1 MKKYSR
7 LIAFILILNLFSSQ
21 LGASPCDDHV
31 SPILTQDT
39 ALTLLEDYS
48 KTLESIPKELN
59 LAVKEGLLQEG
70 QLKAYLDV
78 QQKWDKRGKI
88 LGKAFQK
95 SGVWRKFIENPK
107 FLGDYVSNI
116 ASGAGTTV
124 ICHVPVWKLNPA
136 LDTPLLTVDLLSGLI
151 TDSEL
156 SFTAARNPGYLKELK
171 RRGLI
176 EPGKIE
182 VATQKMNA
190 IVEKVKEISFK
201 RYLRKRK
208 NIDIQSEALT
218 ENFIKSSKIP
228 AKYIEET
235 RKHMKGMLSLS
246 YYFAIAGA
254 TNGLAY
260 KGLQSVME
268 HIGYNLA
275 DPYAGFSMMSEASF
289 FAQFSIH
296 AYTRIVLTDKIVGKT
311 RSMID
316 DYFEGLK
323 ISYMENPGGM
333 IDPARIEMYNQ
344 MKNFFLAAT
353 SIGIFF
359 ASNLW
364 ATDVYMR
371 WRESGFDNSILLFP
385 YQKEFKQYFEQSKAD
400 LDSTADDQKAIEQ
413 EIHEEIKVMPE
424 YDWLKNQEIIAE

>member
-1 MKKYSR
+1 VKKYCRIIS
-7 LIAFILILNLFSSQ
+7 LILILNIFSSS
-21 LGASPCDDHV
+21 LNANVCDDHV
-31 SPILTQDT
+31 SPILTKESAT
-39 ALTLLEDYS
+39 ALLDDYA
-48 KTLESIPKELN
+48 KNLESIPKELN
-59 LAVKEGLLQEG
+59 LAVQEGLLQEN
-70 QLKAYLDV
+70 QLKAYLEV
-78 QQKWDKRGKI
+78 QKKWDKRGKI

-95 SGVWRKFIENPK
+95 SGVWRKFLDNPK
-107 FLGDYVSNI
+107 FFGDYVSNI

-124 ICHVPVWKLNPA
+124 ICHVPVWRMNPA

-156 SFTAARNPGYLKELK
+156 SFTAARNPIYLKELK

-190 IVEKVKEISFK
+190 IFEKVKELSFK

-208 NIDIQSEALT
+208 NIEIQSDAIT
-218 ENFIKSSKIP
+218 ESFIKGSKIP

-246 YYFAIAGA
+246 YYFALAGA

-260 KGLQSVME
+260 KGLQSAME
-268 HIGYNLA
+268 KIGYELA
-275 DPYAGFSMMSEASF
+275 DPYVGFSMMSEASF
-289 FAQFSIH
+289 FAQFSVH

-323 ISYMENPGGM
+323 MNYMQNPGGL
-333 IDPARIEMYNQ
+333 IDPARVEMYNTL
-344 MKNFFLAAT
+344 KNFFLAAT

-385 YQKEFKQYFEQSKAD
+385 YQKEFKQYLEQYQTD
-400 LDSTADDQKAIEQ
+400 LESTANDQKAIES
-413 EIHEEIKVMPE
+413 EIHEELKQMPE
-424 YDWLKNQEIIAE
+424 YDWLKRQEVIAE